1 MILHKIIPILIVCSC
16 LSASALAQE
25 AFPNPPA
32 TSPSSTL
39 EHTQDFSEIVVPIAS
54 VRLTPSVKLGITGKL
69 GPKLD
74 LAANFGTGFCLEAAC
89 RFIVTNYHVA
99 MTTRVRK
106 IKGQKIIQRYLATG
120 PNDHGAT
127 ANNLGNGDVLPY
139 ATKRDL
145 AIFELRRSLP
155 HHHGLTFSLDELQV
169 GQEVDIYGYP
179 KGIINP
185 IRKLTRFPA
194 TFKAP
199 TTSGLLAFDYQ

>member
-1 MILHKIIPILIVCSC
+1 MILREIIPILITCSC
-16 LSASALAQE
+16 LSPIAAAQKV
-25 AFPNPPA
+25 FPSPSTIP
-32 TSPSSTL
+32 PSSTL

-74 LAANFGTGFCLEAAC
+74 LDANFGTGFCLEAAC

-99 MTTRVRK
+99 MTTRVHK
-106 IKGQKIIQRYLATG
+106 IKGEKIIQRYHATG
-120 PNDHGAT
+120 PNDNGAT

-169 GQEVDIYGYP
+169 GQEVD
-179 KGIINP
+179 
-185 IRKLTRFPA
+185 
-194 TFKAP
+194 
-199 TTSGLLAFDYQ
+199 